1 MRKTVLVCEHTTC
14 SQQGSG
20 KVLKAFRPYVSSE
33 ITVEARDCLGQ
44 CGSGPMVL
52 ILPDETWYCHIHPCD
67 VPIIVEQHL
76 KGGQVVTQ
84 KLYPRFHHT
93 RKSVAILL
101 LAFGLTLGAF
111 ILFFWIVA
119 SQSYYF

>member
-1 MRKTVLVCEHTTC
+1 MQKIVLVCQNTTC
-14 SQQGSG
+14 EQQGADR
-20 KVLKAFRPYVSSE
+20 LLTAFQAYGSSE
-33 ITVEARDCLGQ
+33 IKVEPTGCLGQ

-52 ILPDETWYCHIHPCD
+52 ILPDEIWYCHIHLND
-67 VPIIVEQHL
+67 VPLIVEQHL

-93 RKSVAILL
+93 RKSIGVWL
-101 LAFGLTLGAF
+101 LAFGFILGAL